1 MMAVQSVSSRLGTK
15 SDLLIVLATIGII
28 SVLFTPLPPMAL
40 DFLSICNVG
49 IALLIL
55 LLTFYSE
62 KPLSFSTFPSILLIT
77 TLFRLALNIS
87 ATRLILDD
95 ASAGKVIGAIGEHVV
110 GGNYVVG
117 VVVFVILIVVQY
129 VVVTA
134 GAQRVAEVAARFTLD
149 SMPGKQMSIDA
160 DLNIGV
166 IDEQEARGSVRKYS
180 KRPTF
185 TVQWMVRPSL

>member
-95 ASAGKVIGAIGEHVV
+95 ASAG
-110 GGNYVVG
+110 
-117 VVVFVILIVVQY
+117 
-129 VVVTA
+129 
-134 GAQRVAEVAARFTLD
+134 
-149 SMPGKQMSIDA
+149 
-160 DLNIGV
+160 
-166 IDEQEARGSVRKYS
+166 
-180 KRPTF
+180 
-185 TVQWMVRPSL
+185 